1 MTAVEFLV
9 KEFSD
14 ILGTL
19 DIKPMQD
26 LLLVDAIKRAKEMEK
41 EQIYN
46 AWMEDRD
53 NITYYKDGSEFEQYY
68 SKTFKQKEECK
79 CGQPK
84 VGGYICQRTDCNQNL

>member
-1 MTAVEFLV
+1 MKTAVEQL
-9 KEFSD
+9 ERQILDNWMD
-14 ILGTL
+14 ILRGKVY
-19 DIKPMQD
+19 IGD
-26 LLLVDAIKRAKEMEK
+26 LFEQAKEMEK

-68 SKTFKQKEECK
+68 SKTFNQQEQCK

-84 VGGYICQRTDCNQNL
+84 VGGYSCQRTDCNQNL

>member
-41 EQIYN
+41 QQIVEAYDE
-46 AWMEDRD
+46 AEGK
-53 NITYYKDGSEFEQYY
+53 IIGKGEQYY
-68 SKTFKQKEECK
+68 NKTFKNTKK
-79 CGQPK
+79 
-84 VGGYICQRTDCNQNL
+84 

>member
-1 MTAVEFLV
+1 MKTAVEQFWQDVQEILPSSLDTETGIKLV
-9 KEFSD
+9 RSFE
-14 ILGTL
+14 
-19 DIKPMQD
+19 Q
-26 LLLVDAIKRAKEMEK
+26 AKEMEK

-68 SKTFKQKEECK
+68 SKTFNQQEQCK

-84 VGGYICQRTDCNQNL
+84 VGGYSCQRTDCNQNL